1 MHQPPVRFTYRL
13 LSYLISTI
21 IAGQPLLPAVG
32 AVITPQNGAG
42 MDKAANGV
50 PVVNIATPDGAGI
63 SHNRFTDY
71 NVGKEGLILNN
82 ATGKLNPTQL
92 GGLIQN
98 NPNLKAGGEAKGIIN
113 EVTGGNRS
121 LLQGYTEVA
130 GKAANVMVA
139 NPYGITCDGCGF
151 INTPHATLTTGK
163 PVMNADGSLQALEV
177 TEGSITI
184 NGAGLDGTRSDAVSI
199 IARATEVNAALHAKD
214 LTVTAGANRIT
225 ADGRVRALKGEGDV
239 PKVAVDTGAL
249 GGMYAR
255 RIHLTSTESGV
266 GVNLGN
272 LYARDGDITLDAS
285 GRLTVN
291 NSLATGAVTAK
302 GQGVTLT
309 GDHKAGGNLS
319 VSSRSDIVLSNG
331 TLNSDKDLSLT
342 AGGRITQQNEKLTAG
357 RDVTLAAKNI
367 TQDTAS
373 QINAARDI
381 VTVASDTLTTQGQI
395 TAGQNLTA
403 SATTL
408 TQDGILLAKG
418 HAGLDAG
425 TLNNSGAVQGA
436 SLTLGSTT
444 LSNSGSLLSGGPLTV
459 NTRDFTQSGRTGAKG
474 KVDITASGKL
484 TSTGSLVSD
493 DVLVLKAQDVTQN
506 GVLSGGKGLT
516 VSAQALSSGKKSV
529 THSDAAM
536 TLNVTTVALDGE
548 NSAGDTLLVQ
558 ADKLSTAAGAQ
569 LQSGKN
575 LSINARDARLAGT
588 QAAQQ
593 TMAVNASE
601 KLTHSGKSSAP
612 SLSLSAP
619 ELTSSGVL
627 VGSALNTQSQ
637 TLTNSGL
644 LQGEASLTV
653 NTQRLDNQQNGT
665 LYSAADLT
673 LDIPD
678 IRNSGL
684 ITGDNGL
691 TLNTASLS
699 NPGKIIAD
707 TLNVRATTL
716 DGDGLLQGA
725 GALALAGDTLSLG
738 RNGRWLT
745 AGDLSLR
752 GKTLHTAGT
761 TQGQNLT
768 VQADNWA
775 NSGSV
780 LATGNLTASATGQLT
795 STGDIMSQGD
805 TTLNA
810 ATTDNRGSLLSAGTL
825 SLDGNSLDNRGTV
838 QGNHVTIRQN
848 SVTNSGTL
856 TGIAALTLAARMDM
870 ASPQPALMNNGGSLL
885 TSGDLTITAGSITSS
900 GHWQGKRGLN
910 TADSLANSGAIQAA
924 DSLTARLTGELVSTA
939 GSKVTSNGEMALSAL
954 NLSNSG
960 QWIAKNLTLK
970 ANSLTSAG
978 DITGVD
984 ALTLT
989 VNQTLN
995 NHASGKLLSAGV
1007 LTLKADSV
1015 TNDGQLQGNATTI
1028 TAGQLTNGGHL
1039 QGETLTLTASGGV
1052 NNRSGGVLMSR
1063 NALNVSTAT
1072 LSNQGTIQGGG
1083 GVSLNATDRL
1093 QNDGKILSGSNL
1105 TLTAQV
1111 LANTG
1116 SGLVQAATLLLD
1128 VVNTVN
1134 GGRVLATGSA
1144 DVKGTTLNNTG
1155 TLQGADLLVNY
1166 HTFSNSGTLLGT
1178 SGLGV
1183 KGSSLLQNGTGRLYS
1198 AGNLLLDAQDFSG
1211 QGQVVATGDVTLKL
1225 IAALT
1230 NHGTLAAGKTLSV
1243 TSQNAI
1249 TNGGVMQGDAMVL
1262 GAGEAFTNNGTLTAG
1277 KGNNVFSAQRLFLN
1291 APGSL
1296 QAGGDVSLNSRSDIT
1311 ISGFTGTAGSLTMN
1325 VAGTLLNSALIYAG
1339 NNLKLFTD
1347 RLHNQHGDILAGNS
1361 LWIQKDASGG
1371 ANTEIINTSGNIETH
1386 QGDIVVRTG
1395 HLLNQREG
1403 FSATT
1408 TTRTNPSSI
1417 QGMGNALVD
1426 IPLSLLPD
1434 GSYGYF
1440 TREVENQHG
1449 TPCNGHGAC
1458 NITMDTLYYYAPFA
1472 DSATQRFLSSQNI
1485 TTVTGADNP
1494 AGRIASGRNLSAE
1507 AERLENRASF
1517 ILANGDIALSGREL
1531 SNQSWQTGTEN
1542 EYLVYRYDQKT
1553 FYGSYATGSL
1563 DKLPLLSP
1571 EFENNTIRFSLDGRE
1586 KDYTPGKTYYSV
1598 IQAGGDVK
1606 TRFTSSINNGTTTA
1620 HAGSVSP
1627 VVSAPVLNTLS
1638 QQTGGDSL
1646 TQTALQQYEPVV
1658 VGSPQWHDELAGALK
1673 NIAGGSPLTGQTGI
1687 SDDWPLPSGNNGY
1700 LVPSTDPDSPYLITV
1715 NPKLDGLGQVDSHLF
1730 AGLYELPGAKP
1741 GQAPRET
1748 APSYTDEKQ
1757 FLGSSYFLDRLGL
1770 KPEKDYRFLGDAV
1783 FDTRYVSNAV
1793 LSRTGSRYLN
1803 GLGSDTEQMRYLMD
1817 NAARQQKG
1825 LGLEFGVALT
1835 AEQIAQLDGSILW
1848 WESATI
1854 NGQTVM
1860 VPKLYLSPEDITLH
1874 NGSVISGNNVQ
1885 LAGGNITNSG
1895 GSINAQNGLSLDS
1908 TGYIDNLNAG
1918 LISAGGSLDLSA
1930 IGDISNISSVISG
1943 KTVQLES
1950 VSGNISN
1957 ITRRQQ
1963 WNAGS
1968 DSRYGGVHLSG
1979 TDTGPVATI
1988 KGTDSLS
1995 LDAGKNIDITGATVS
2010 SGGTL
2015 GMSAGNDINIA
2026 ANLISGSKSQSGFWH
2041 TDDNSASSTTS
2052 QGSSISAG
2060 GNLAMAAGHNL
2071 DVTASSV
2078 SAGHSALL
2086 SAGNDLSL
2094 NAVRESKNSRNGRS
2108 ESHESHAAVS
2118 TVTAGDNLLLVA
2130 GRDVASQA
2138 AGVAAENNV
2147 VIRGGRDVNLVAES
2161 AGAGDSYTSKKKKEI
2176 NETVRQQGTEI
2187 ASGGDTTVNAG
2198 RDITAVA
2205 SSVTATGNISV
2216 NAGRDVALTTATESD
2231 YHYLETKKKSGGFL
2245 SKKTTHTISEDS
2257 AFREAGSLLSGNRV
2271 TVNAGDNL
2279 TVEGSDVVADQDVS
2293 LAAGNHVD
2301 VLAATSTDTS
2311 WRFKETKKSGLM
2323 GTGGIGFTIGSSKT
2337 THDRREAGTTQSQS
2351 ASTIG
2356 STAGNV
2362 SITAGKQAHISGSD
2376 VIANRDISITGD
2388 SVVVDPGHDRR
2399 TVDEKF
2405 EQKKSGLTVALSGT
2419 VGSAINNAVT
2429 SAQEAKETSDSRL
2442 AALKGTQ
2449 AVLSGVQAGV
2459 NHGLQQQSADPNNGI
2474 GVSISLNHQ
2483 QSKSETKYQHDI
2495 VSGSTLSAGNNVS
2508 VTATGKNKDHN
2519 NSGDILITGS
2529 QIKSGNDTSLNAQN
2543 DILLAAA
2550 ADTRQTTG
2558 KNSSKGGGV
2567 GVSFGGGTNGGGL
2580 SIFAS
2585 INGSKGSEKGNG
2597 TTWTETTLDAGKN
2610 VSLTSGRDTTL
2621 SGAQVSGEKVTADVG
2636 NNLTI
2641 SSLQDS
2647 DRYDSRQ
2654 NSVAAGGSF
2663 TFGSMSGSGY
2673 ASISQDK
2680 IKSNY
2685 DSVREQSGIYAG
2697 KDGFDVTVGNHT
2709 QLNGAVIASTATDDK
2724 NSLSTGTLGW
2734 SDIHNQADY
2743 KASHTG
2749 ISSSGGSG
2757 MSASQ
2762 MVASNAIAGAA
2773 NALTGMSGSSGHAEG
2788 TTSSA
2793 ISGGNLIIRNK
2804 ESQKQDI
2811 AGLSRDPEN
2820 ANGSIAPIFDR
2831 EKEQKRLQ
2839 EAQVIS
2845 QISGQMSNIVMT
2857 YGETEAMKAARK
2869 EHPGMS
2875 DAQLRETPE
2884 YREVMKGYGTGSTPQ
2899 MVVQAITGVL
2909 GGLNAGNPGQALA
2922 GGLNPAVAQLIK
2934 QSTGDNR
2941 EANLMAHAV
2950 WGAFA
2955 AQLGGNNAA
2964 SGAAGAFS
2972 GELAA
2977 RYIIDNYYGG
2987 RTDNLSEQERQQIS
3001 MLATI
3006 ASGIAGGLAGNSTA
3020 SAGTGAQAGR
3030 NSAENN
3036 MLNVIAT
3043 ETAANTAAAIAG
3055 ATGNASKDTGNDNS
3069 WDTGGGCEGS
3079 REQCAVRDPS
3089 RDGTRGPGH
3098 VLNGD
3103 NTDENKQ
3110 PNLGKDV
3117 ASATDKDKAELGGAG
3132 AGTPGGWE
3140 PQDEE
3145 NGRAK
3150 QIQSSNFDD
3159 KFKKE
3164 DLISSA
3170 NQPINNQGLSA
3181 AARAWE
3187 KHAGRPG
3194 GVFDPLKGNTV
3205 QKNEVAGNF
3214 VNEVLNNNETVRTD
3228 LSRGGVEYRL
3238 PDGRGVRYNSDGSF
3252 SGFLD
3257 PKR

>member
-50 PVVNIATPDGAGI
+50 PVVNIATPNGAGI

-225 ADGRVRALKGEGDV
+225 ADGRVSALKGEGNV

-331 TLNSDKDLSLT
+331 TLNSDKNLSLT

-408 TQDGILLAKG
+408 TQDGILLAKS
-418 HAGLDAG
+418 HAGLNAG

-436 SLTLGSTT
+436 TLTLGSTT

-493 DVLVLKAQDVTQN
+493 DALVLKAQDVTQN

-516 VSAQALSSGKKSV
+516 VSAQTLSSGKKSV

-548 NSAGDTLLVQ
+548 TSAGDTLRVQ
-558 ADKLSTAAGAQ
+558 ADRLSTAAGAQ

-593 TMAVNASE
+593 TMVVNASE

-644 LQGEASLTV
+644 LQGKASLTV

-691 TLNTASLS
+691 MLNAVSLS

-725 GALALAGDTLSLG
+725 GALALAGDTLSQG
-738 RNGRWLT
+738 SNGRWLT
-745 AGDLSLR
+745 ADDLTLR
-752 GKTLHTAGT
+752 GKILNTAGT

-768 VQADNWA
+768 VQADRWA

-900 GHWQGKRGLN
+900 GHWQGKQVLI

-1015 TNDGQLQGNATTI
+1015 KNDGQLQGNATTI

-1243 TSQNAI
+1243 TSQNAV

-1262 GAGEAFTNNGTLTAG
+1262 GAGEAFTNNGMLTAG
-1277 KGNNVFSAQRLFLN
+1277 KGNSVFSAQRLFLN

-1361 LWIQKDASGG
+1361 LWVQKDASGG

-1542 EYLVYRYDQKT
+1542 EYLVYRYDPKT

-1586 KDYTPGKTYYSV
+1586 KDYTPGKTYYSI

-1730 AGLYELPGAKP
+1730 AGLYELLGAKP

-1848 WESATI
+1848 WESVTI

-1895 GSINAQNGLSLDS
+1895 GSINAQNDLSLDS
-1908 TGYIDNLNAG
+1908 SGYIDNLNAG

-1930 IGDISNISSVISG
+1930 IGDISNIRSVISG

-1968 DSRYGGVHLSG
+1968 DSQYGGVHLSG

-2010 SGGTL
+2010 SGGDL

-2041 TDDNSASSTTS
+2041 TDDNSSSSTTS

-2118 TVTAGDNLLLVA
+2118 TVTAGDNFLLVA
-2130 GRDVASQA
+2130 GRDIASQA
-2138 AGVAAENNV
+2138 AGMAAENNV

-2245 SKKTTHTISEDS
+2245 SKKTTRTISEDS
-2257 AFREAGSLLSGNRV
+2257 ATREAGSLLSGNRV

-2279 TVEGSDVVADQDVS
+2279 TVEGSDVVADRDVS

-2429 SAQEAKETSDSRL
+2429 SAQETKESSDSRL
-2442 AALKGTQ
+2442 KALQ
-2449 AVLSGVQAGV
+2449 ATKTALSGVQAG
-2459 NHGLQQQSADPNNGI
+2459 QAATMASATGDPNAT
-2474 GVSISLNHQ
+2474 GVSLSLTTQ
-2483 QSKSETKYQHDI
+2483 KSKSQQHSGSDT
-2495 VSGSTLSAGNNVS
+2495 VSGSTLNAGNNLS
-2508 VTATGKNKDHN
+2508 VVATGKNRGDN
-2519 NSGDILITGS
+2519 RGDIVIAGS
-2529 QIKSGNDTSLNAQN
+2529 QLKAGGNTSLDAAN
-2543 DILLAAA
+2543 DILLSGAAN
-2550 ADTRQTTG
+2550 TQKTTG
-2558 KNSSKGGGV
+2558 RNSSSGGGV
-2567 GVSFGGGTNGGGL
+2567 GVSIGAGGNGAGI
-2580 SIFAS
+2580 SVFAGV
-2585 INGSKGSEKGNG
+2585 NAAKGSEKGNG
-2597 TTWTETTLDAGKN
+2597 TEWTEATTDSGKTVTIN
-2610 VSLTSGRDTTL
+2610 SGRDTVL
-2621 SGAQVSGEKVTADVG
+2621 NGAQVNGNRIIADVG
-2636 NNLTI
+2636 HDLLI
-2641 SSLQDS
+2641 SSQQDTS
-2647 DRYDSRQ
+2647 KYDSKQ
-2654 NSVAAGGSF
+2654 TSVAAGGSF
-2663 TFGSMSGSGY
+2663 TFGSMTGSGY
-2673 ASISQDK
+2673 IAASRDK
-2680 IKSNY
+2680 MKSRF
-2685 DSVREQSGIYAG
+2685 DSVAEQTGMFAG
-2697 KDGFDVTVGNHT
+2697 DGGFDITVGRHT
-2709 QLNGAVIASTATDDK
+2709 QLDGAVIASTATPDK
-2724 NSLSTGTLGW
+2724 NHLDTGTLGF
-2734 SDIHNQADY
+2734 SDLHNEADY
-2743 KASHTG
+2743 KVSHSG
-2749 ISSSGGSG
+2749 ISLSGGGSFGDKFQGNMPGG
-2757 MSASQ
+2757 MISA
-2762 MVASNAIAGAA
+2762 G
-2773 NALTGMSGSSGHAEG
+2773 GHSGHAEG
-2788 TTSSA
+2788 TSQA
-2793 ISGGNLIIRNK
+2793 AVAEGIITIRDRDN
-2804 ESQKQDI
+2804 QKQNL
-2811 AGLSRDPEN
+2811 ANLSRDPVH
-2820 ANGSIAPIFDR
+2820 ANDSISPIFDK
-2831 EKEQKRLQ
+2831 EKEQRRLQ
-2839 EAQVIS
+2839 TVGLISDIGSQVADIARTQGELNALKAAKEA
-2845 QISGQMSNIVMT
+2845 T
-2857 YGETEAMKAARK
+2857 GETLPANATEKQRQEYLAK
-2869 EHPGMS
+2869 
-2875 DAQLRETPE
+2875 LRDTQA
-2884 YREVMKGYGTGSTPQ
+2884 YRNEMAKYGTGSEIQ
-2899 MVVQAITGVL
+2899 RGIQAATAAL
-2909 GGLNAGNPGQALA
+2909 QGLAGDNLAGALA
-2922 GGLNPAVAQLIK
+2922 GASAPELAHLLKSTEKDPAVNAI
-2934 QSTGDNR
+2934 
-2941 EANLMAHAV
+2941 AHAI
-2950 WGAFA
+2950 
-2955 AQLGGNNAA
+2955 LGGAVAAMQGNNVAA
-2964 SGAAGAFS
+2964 GAAGAAT

-2977 RYIIDNYYGG
+2977 RAIAGMLYPGVKQSD
-2987 RTDNLSEQERQQIS
+2987 LSEEQKQTIS
-3001 MLATI
+3001 TLATVS
-3006 ASGIAGGLAGNSTA
+3006 AGLAGGLTGNSTA
-3020 SAGTGAQAGR
+3020 SAAVGAQSGKNAVENNLLGGSEWLQTEKTREHGADVLSCSDNPSGEACKRGQAENKAYAAALATGSVALLPGSAQAMWLLGAGTNAGMQYADSGEINPVNSVAAGWINVITMGQGWKGTIAWNTAGGALTNAINGDDPLTGAIT
-3030 NSAENN
+3030 N
-3036 MLNVIAT
+3036 
-3043 ETAANTAAAIAG
+3043 
-3055 ATGNASKDTGNDNS
+3055 
-3069 WDTGGGCEGS
+3069 
-3079 REQCAVRDPS
+3079 
-3089 RDGTRGPGH
+3089 
-3098 VLNGD
+3098 
-3103 NTDENKQ
+3103 
-3110 PNLGKDV
+3110 
-3117 ASATDKDKAELGGAG
+3117 GAG
-3132 AGTPGGWE
+3132 AGVGYGVGNYVVKPAANTIGKWITGGWN
-3140 PQDEE
+3140 P
-3145 NGRAK
+3145 K
-3150 QIQSSNFDD
+3150 FDPTLL
-3159 KFKKE
+3159 KYTEVKGQ
-3164 DLISSA
+3164 L
-3170 NQPINNQGLSA
+3170 GLSKEMVPSKIPSA
-3181 AARAWE
+3181 VGN
-3187 KHAGRPG
+3187 AGG
-3194 GVFDPLKGNTV
+3194 SLSSEFGSSII
-3205 QKNEVAGNF
+3205 QKKKDAMEAG
-3214 VNEVLNNNETVRTD
+3214 
-3228 LSRGGVEYRL
+3228 
-3238 PDGRGVRYNSDGSF
+3238 
-3252 SGFLD
+3252 
-3257 PKR
+3257 K

>member
-1 MHQPPVRFTYRL
+1 MHQPPVRFPYRL

-225 ADGRVRALKGEGDV
+225 ADGRVSALKGEGDV

-725 GALALAGDTLSLG
+725 GALALAGDTLSQG
-738 RNGRWLT
+738 SNGRWLT

-805 TTLNA
+805 ATLNA

-900 GHWQGKRGLN
+900 GHWQGKRVLI

-1277 KGNNVFSAQRLFLN
+1277 KGNSVFSAQRLFLN

-1325 VAGTLLNSALIYAG
+1325 VAGTLLNSALIYAR

-1361 LWIQKDASGG
+1361 LWVQKDSSGT
-1371 ANTEIINTSGNIETH
+1371 ANSEIINRSGNIETTR
-1386 QGDIVVRTG
+1386 GDITMNTA
-1395 HLLNQREG
+1395 HLLNSWDAI
-1403 FSATT
+1403 SASHEVIPGSSHGVISPVPENNRWWGVVRHDGVEYLAVYWGKGATVPDEYRI
-1408 TTRTNPSSI
+1408 RT
-1417 QGMGNALVD
+1417 G
-1426 IPLSLLPD
+1426 
-1434 GSYGYF
+1434 
-1440 TREVENQHG
+1440 
-1449 TPCNGHGAC
+1449 
-1458 NITMDTLYYYAPFA
+1458 DTE
-1472 DSATQRFLSSQNI
+1472 
-1485 TTVTGADNP
+1485 TVTVSASGHAARISGGADMHIR
-1494 AGRIASGRNLSAE
+1494 AGRLDNE
-1507 AERLENRASF
+1507 ASF
-1517 ILANGDIALSGREL
+1517 ILAGGGMTLSGDTLNNQGWQEGTTGKETVWRLASGSLPKAWFTEPWYRVYRQVSPDATEASGTSPAGQYRAVISAAGDVSASFATDTGNTTVMPRAGGAGNTIAVPSLNSLTPPTVSQGVSGEALLNESGTGITGPVWNDALPDTLKDIPGALSL
-1531 SNQSWQTGTEN
+1531 SG
-1542 EYLVYRYDQKT
+1542 
-1553 FYGSYATGSL
+1553 A
-1563 DKLPLLSP
+1563 
-1571 EFENNTIRFSLDGRE
+1571 
-1586 KDYTPGKTYYSV
+1586 
-1598 IQAGGDVK
+1598 
-1606 TRFTSSINNGTTTA
+1606 
-1620 HAGSVSP
+1620 SVS
-1627 VVSAPVLNTLS
+1627 N
-1638 QQTGGDSL
+1638 
-1646 TQTALQQYEPVV
+1646 Y
-1658 VGSPQWHDELAGALK
+1658 
-1673 NIAGGSPLTGQTGI
+1673 
-1687 SDDWPLPSGNNGY
+1687 PLPSGNNGY
-1700 LVPSTDPDSPYLITV
+1700 FVPSTDPDSPYLITV
-1715 NPKLDGLGQVDSHLF
+1715 NPKLDGLGKVDSSLF
-1730 AGLYELPGAKP
+1730 AGLYDLLRMQPGE
-1741 GQAPRET
+1741 APRET
-1748 APSYTDEKQ
+1748 DPAYTDEKQ
-1757 FLGSSYFLDRLGL
+1757 FLGSSYILDRLGL
-1770 KPEKDYRFLGDAV
+1770 KPEKDYRFLGDAA
-1783 FDTRYVSNAV
+1783 FDTRYVSNV
-1793 LSRTGSRYLN
+1793 ILNQTGSRYIN
-1803 GLGSDTEQMRYLMD
+1803 GTGSDLAQMKYLMD
-1817 NAARQQKG
+1817 SAAAQQKA
-1825 LGLEFGVALT
+1825 LGLTFGVSLT
-1835 AEQIAQLDGSILW
+1835 AGQVAQLTRSILW
-1848 WESATI
+1848 WESVTI

-1895 GSINAQNGLSLDS
+1895 GSINAQNDLLLDS
-1908 TGYIDNLNAG
+1908 TGSIDNLNAG

-1930 IGDISNISSVISG
+1930 IGDIGNISSVISG
-1943 KTVQLES
+1943 KTVSLES
-1950 VSGNISN
+1950 ATGNISN
-1957 ITRRQQ
+1957 LTRTEQ
-1963 WNAGS
+1963 WAMNNG
-1968 DSRYGGVHLSG
+1968 YNHFSG
-1979 TDTGPVATI
+1979 TDTGPLAAVRA
-1988 KGTDSLS
+1988 TDSLFMGA
-1995 LDAGKNIDITGATVS
+1995 AGDISITGA
-2010 SGGTL
+2010 
-2015 GMSAGNDINIA
+2015 A
-2026 ANLISGSKSQSGFWH
+2026 
-2041 TDDNSASSTTS
+2041 
-2052 QGSSISAG
+2052 
-2060 GNLAMAAGHNL
+2060 
-2071 DVTASSV
+2071 V
-2078 SAGHSALL
+2078 SAGDSVLL
-2086 SAGNDLSL
+2086 SAGNDLNM
-2094 NAVRESKNSRNGRS
+2094 NAIQAGERRRYGGSGWYET
-2108 ESHESHAAVS
+2108 HAVAP
-2118 TVTAGDNLLLVA
+2118 TVTAGNSLMLSA
-2130 GRDVASQA
+2130 GRDVNSQA
-2138 AGVAAENNV
+2138 AGITAENSMD
-2147 VIRGGRDVNLVAES
+2147 IRAGRDVNMAAES
-2161 AGAGDSYTSKKKKEI
+2161 TGAGDHDSTFSMK
-2176 NETVRQQGTEI
+2176 TVHDSVRQQGTDMT
-2187 ASGGDTTVNAG
+2187 SGGDITVTAG
-2198 RDITAVA
+2198 RDITSVA
-2205 SSVTATGNISV
+2205 TAVTAKGDIGV
-2216 NAGRDVALTTATESD
+2216 NAGHDIELGTATESD
-2231 YHYLETKKKSGGFL
+2231 YHYSESGETRNRLL
-2245 SKKTTHTISEDS
+2245 SHQTTRTITEDS
-2257 AFREAGSLLSGNRV
+2257 VTREKGSLLSGNRV
-2271 TVNAGDNL
+2271 TVNAGNNL
-2279 TVEGSDVVADQDVS
+2279 TVQGSDVVADRDVS
-2293 LAAGNHVD
+2293 LAADNHVD

-2311 WRFKETKKSGLM
+2311 WRFKETKKSGLT

-2337 THDRREAGTTQSQS
+2337 SHDRREAGTTQSQS

-2405 EQKKSGLTVALSGT
+2405 EQKKSGLTVALSGA
-2419 VGSAINNAVT
+2419 VGSAINNAAT
-2429 SAQEAKETSDSRL
+2429 MAREAKETSDSRL

-2580 SIFAS
+2580 SIFAG
-2585 INGSKGSEKGNG
+2585 INGSEGREKGNG
-2597 TTWTETTLDAGKN
+2597 TTWTETTVDAGKN
-2610 VSLTSGRDTTL
+2610 VSLTSGHDTTL

-2749 ISSSGGSG
+2749 ISLSGGSG

-2909 GGLNAGNPGQALA
+2909 GGLNAGNPGQILA

-2934 QSTGDNR
+2934 QATGDNR

-2950 WGAFA
+2950 WGALA

-3030 NSAENN
+3030 NSVENN
-3036 MLNVIAT
+3036 YLSRDEAAEKASLEYKLKNDLLSGDEKTKAEARLSQLDETDKARDAAIAEACPPGSKGSGACGALVGPAQKALVEYGENVTYSLLYKDLYPQDAKNLETVLQGLDAGSITRDQAITEIAKASGVSW
-3043 ETAANTAAAIAG
+3043 ETAASRYDTAMQLQAVTAALISTYG
-3055 ATGNASKDTGNDNS
+3055 
-3069 WDTGGGCEGS
+3069 
-3079 REQCAVRDPS
+3079 V
-3089 RDGTRGPGH
+3089 
-3098 VLNGD
+3098 NGLSG
-3103 NTDENKQ
+3103 Q
-3110 PNLGKDV
+3110 GKSTS
-3117 ASATDKDKAELGGAG
+3117 SATSLADKVKENITLSQKARE
-3132 AGTPGGWE
+3132 
-3140 PQDEE
+3140 
-3145 NGRAK
+3145 
-3150 QIQSSNFDD
+3150 SSNFGQFS
-3159 KFKKE
+3159 KAE
-3164 DLISSA
+3164 GVVQENLGIWPPNRGA
-3170 NQPINNQGLSA
+3170 YGPV
-3181 AARAWE
+3181 E
-3187 KHAGRPG
+3187 KVTLPAGTVIDRYGYPG
-3194 GVFDPLKGNTV
+3194 GSFVSPIGVPFEQRALPSSHATTKPYFQYEILKPIDDVSQGKILPWFGQKGQGTQYELPKPV
-3205 QKNEVAGNF
+3205 QW
-3214 VNEVLNNNETVRTD
+3214 
-3228 LSRGGVEYRL
+3228 Y
-3238 PDGRGVRYNSDGSF
+3238 
-3252 SGFLD
+3252 LD
-3257 PKR
+3257 KDYIKKVDK